1 MLEKGESYRD
11 IAQKANVSPNT
22 IKAIS
27 NRAGFDET
35 TSISS
40 RAFELYV
47 QQKTPVEVAIALNL
61 EAEKAI
67 NHYHQYFMLLGI
79 TEFTKAYLQVKDN
92 PWPFVNLVKLTQ
104 NSRMKDSEVLE
115 LLKIA
120 NGYLP
125 RVRLEYDRLEAELN
139 SLEAKK
145 LNLFN
150 EHQRQC
156 DEISNL
162 HTEIDCLQSVLGK
175 LRHEEATLNQQKERT
190 ENVVKNLRK
199 DNEICKFKQMVKQE
213 IENNVLQQQPRSLLR
228 IAIASIF
235 ESQRKNSEKL
245 LALYYNTSP
254 TLSVE
259 QLLSQALISENQSD
273 PTQFAHNNDSLEN
286 LILDEAEQCYN
297 RIVEAYAGKCI
308 NDIPYDAESSSSLYE
323 VPYRTQHEMS
333 VDNGYSDHEKSN
345 IEENLR

>member
-1 MLEKGESYRD
+1 MDKKQKEALVLAMLEKGESYRS
-11 IAQKANVSPNT
+11 IAQRANVSPNT

-27 NRAGFDET
+27 NRAGLEET

-61 EAEKAI
+61 DAEKAI
-67 NHYHQYFMLLGI
+67 NYYHQYFMLLGI

-92 PWPFVNLVKLTQ
+92 PLPFVNLVKLVQ
-104 NSRMKDSEVLE
+104 NAKIGDGEVVE
-115 LLKIA
+115 FLKIA

-125 RVRLEYDRLEAELN
+125 RIRLEYDRVEAELN

-175 LRHEEATLNQQKERT
+175 SRF
-190 ENVVKNLRK
+190 VKNLRK
-199 DNEICKFKQMVKQE
+199 DNEICVKFKQMVKQE
-213 IENNVLQQQPRSLLR
+213 MENKVLQQPRSLLR

-235 ESQRKNSEKL
+235 ESQRKNPEKL

-259 QLLSQALISENQSD
+259 QLLSQSSISKNQSD
-273 PTQFAHNNDSLEN
+273 PTQFAHNNDSLKN
-286 LILDEAEQCYN
+286 LIL
-297 RIVEAYAGKCI
+297 
-308 NDIPYDAESSSSLYE
+308 
-323 VPYRTQHEMS
+323 
-333 VDNGYSDHEKSN
+333 
-345 IEENLR
+345 